1 MGKCLVRT
9 SVQSPETM
17 IKKQTTTT
25 KSKAKKEKKKN
36 PNKKQPSVV
45 QHSCNPRAGEAEAG
59 STGLLGHSS
68 EPERQRLDQ

>member
-25 KSKAKKEKKKN
+25 KSKAKKEKKK
-36 PNKKQPSVV
+36 PKQKTAKCGP
-45 QHSCNPRAGEAEAG
+45 A
-59 STGLLGHSS
+59 LL
-68 EPERQRLDQ
+68 